1 MEAGK
6 PAAWVPMQQ
15 QPMQLPPQLP
25 PNVEPQV
32 QVPTQPGMPPTPNVS
47 QTAAAIFDAISG
59 GGQCERTREG
69 LLQPAC
75 TKPGLDGSSYR
86 RCQRCVNGMWGV
98 VSEIMSQA
106 ERAVDCWA
114 VGVIIKRLVILMG
127 KTELENCVPVRLYSI
142 ELHVLY

>member
-1 MEAGK
+1 M
-6 PAAWVPMQQ
+6 
-15 QPMQLPPQLP
+15 
-25 PNVEPQV
+25 
-32 QVPTQPGMPPTPNVS
+32 
-47 QTAAAIFDAISG
+47 
-59 GGQCERTREG
+59 
-69 LLQPAC
+69 QPAC

-98 VSEIMSQA
+98 VSERMSQA

-127 KTELENCVPVRLYSI
+127 KTELEKCVPVRLYSI